1 MDSNATKLLW
11 KKFTEIFKQKK
22 DTPKRHYMWDCLLLL
37 NKSIQKVIPMSYTT
51 DYLHSSGITFLVLSY
66 KTVRK

>member
-22 DTPKRHYMWDCLLLL
+22 ILPKGNKMWDFLLLL
-37 NKSIQKVIPMSYTT
+37 NKTIQKIIPTYVLYVLPPPKYTVQ
-51 DYLHSSGITFLVLSY
+51 G
-66 KTVRK
+66 